1 MISIVTDAQ
10 KRKKKSRKENAK
22 DKHHDYVYY
31 TLINTFAK

>member
-10 KRKKKSRKENAK
+10 KKKSRKENAK

>member
-10 KRKKKSRKENAK
+10 KRKKSRKENAK

>member
-10 KRKKKSRKENAK
+10 KKKKAGKNAK

>member
-10 KRKKKSRKENAK
+10 KRKKQERNAK